1 MSLRNDIAD
10 FCTHLTFDALPKEV
24 VQFTKLS
31 LMDEICLMIA
41 GRRTYSDDYPDIAQ
55 FMKDIGGK
63 EESTIVPLGWKVPC
77 LNAALVNTSYGISTS
92 FDAVHGNPVLHLPAA
107 LYPALIAVAESQ
119 KAGGKELILATVI
132 GAEIMTRVALSLGRH
147 LAYARAFHRTSVC
160 APFACAA
167 GAGKLLGLGKDELA
181 NAFSL
186 AAVQAA
192 GSQVWAGPIYPT
204 SWSFQVSRAAQSGV
218 MAAMLA
224 KIGFSG
230 ADEIF
235 ENERG
240 FLRAYSEKPD
250 PPKLTEELGNRY
262 DIMGLPFKRFNVGIY
277 VISSIET
284 LIEMLQEHEITV
296 DAIEEVTVRYATA
309 VMPLIGIPEY
319 PGNRACT
326 HISARYILAVTAHLG
341 ADVEY
346 NLDASGPAYRQ
357 DPGVVTLF
365 KKINISGDP
374 ELDKVFPQKKSCIL
388 TIKRKDGKV
397 FSRRNDGPSKGDP
410 EKPMLRA
417 DIEKKFNKMTLPIL
431 GREKADKLK
440 EMIDDLENINDIS
453 RLVGLMSA

>member
-1 MSLRNDIAD
+1 
-10 FCTHLTFDALPKEV
+10 
-24 VQFTKLS
+24 
-31 LMDEICLMIA
+31 
-41 GRRTYSDDYPDIAQ
+41 
-55 FMKDIGGK
+55 
-63 EESTIVPLGWKVPC
+63 
-77 LNAALVNTSYGISTS
+77 
-92 FDAVHGNPVLHLPAA
+92 
-107 LYPALIAVAESQ
+107 
-119 KAGGKELILATVI
+119 
-132 GAEIMTRVALSLGRH
+132 
-147 LAYARAFHRTSVC
+147 
-160 APFACAA
+160 
-167 GAGKLLGLGKDELA
+167 
-181 NAFSL
+181 
-186 AAVQAA
+186 
-192 GSQVWAGPIYPT
+192 
-204 SWSFQVSRAAQSGV
+204 
-218 MAAMLA
+218 
-224 KIGFSG
+224 
-230 ADEIF
+230 
-235 ENERG
+235 
-240 FLRAYSEKPD
+240 
-250 PPKLTEELGNRY
+250 
-262 DIMGLPFKRFNVGIY
+262 

-357 DPGVVTLF
+357 DPGVVALF